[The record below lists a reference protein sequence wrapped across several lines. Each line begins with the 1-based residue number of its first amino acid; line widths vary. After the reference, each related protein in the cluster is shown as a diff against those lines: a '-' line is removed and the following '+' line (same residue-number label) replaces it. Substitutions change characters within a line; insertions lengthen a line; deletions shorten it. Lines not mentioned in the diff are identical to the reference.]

1 MDNIFA
7 NANLNVTPGY
17 TAKKTARVID
27 VMSDNLAAA
36 QALREM
42 ARQET
47 IKENNAAHEAQLA
60 HEEDQK
66 RYEGVLKRSMHESQ
80 VFNAVGKFNTE
91 CKTYLFKKILTE
103 VYAKS
108 LLIDD
113 DFVQE
118 HFNEVATAVSNY
130 VDDNGGYNLLESAVV
145 RTNSK
150 LLARIKSICEKCAA
164 KVSAR
169 KIKETTECGDVQHLN
184 FDLNDEEQNEF
195 DKMKSEISPDEIA
208 DLVKDKVLTV
218 VKDEKQR
225 QQNED
230 ELKADIENEIR
241 DDELVVDEETAKE
254 SLNRIVGNNNGLEE
268 TTLFNALFRHACG
281 EIIIESLSTTTS
293 NSDIDVD
300 TTEDDIIGDSGPDGD
315 ENAYQSELDMDA
327 VLSEAIATYTLM
339 EMAYTLKLK
348 DYKPEELR
356 QQAVNLIQP
365 IKK

>member
-17 TAKKTARVID
+17 TAKTTARKID
-27 VMSDNLAAA
+27 VMSDSTAAG
-36 QALREM
+36 QALREL
-42 ARQET
+42 ARQEA
-47 IKENNAAHEAQLA
+47 IKESNAAYEAQLA

-66 RYEGVLKRSMHESQ
+66 RREGVLKRAMLESQ
-80 VFNAVGKFNTE
+80 IYNAVNTFNKD
-91 CKTYLFKKILTE
+91 CKTFLFKKLLTE

-108 LLIDD
+108 LIIDD
-113 DFVQE
+113 DFVNE
-118 HFNEVATAVSNY
+118 HFNDVANAVSNY
-130 VDDNGGYNLLESAVV
+130 VDENGGFGLLENAVS

-169 KIKETTECGDVQHLN
+169 KIKETTECGDVKHLN
-184 FDLNDEEQNEF
+184 FDLTDDEQDEF
-195 DKMKSEISPDEIA
+195 DKMKSDISPDEIA

-225 QQNED
+225 QQAED

-241 DDELVVDEETAKE
+241 EDDTVVDEETAKE
-254 SLNRIVGNNNGLEE
+254 ALNRIVVNSNGLEE
-268 TTLFNALFRHACG
+268 TTLFNALFRRACG
-281 EIIIESLSTTTS
+281 EFIVESLSSVS
-293 NSDIDVD
+293 NS
-300 TTEDDIIGDSGPDGD
+300 EDDIDTTVDDITSDDGPSDD
-315 ENAYQSELDMDA
+315 ENTVQSELDMDT
-327 VLSEAIATYTLM
+327 VLGEAIARYTLM
-339 EMAYTLKLK
+339 ELAYTLKLE

-356 QQAVNLIQP
+356 QYAVKLIQP

>member
-1 MDNIFA
+1 MTGVQTCALPI
-7 NANLNVTPGY
+7 L
-17 TAKKTARVID
+17 
-27 VMSDNLAAA
+27 SDNLAAA

-47 IKENNAAHEAQLA
+47 IKENEAADEAERV
-60 HEEDQK
+60 HEENQK
-66 RYEGVLKRSMHESQ
+66 RYEGVVKRSMLEAQ

-118 HFNEVATAVSNY
+118 HFNDVANAVSNY
-130 VDDNGGYNLLESAVV
+130 VDDNGGFKLLENAVV

-184 FDLNDEEQNEF
+184 FDLTDDEQDEF
-195 DKMKSEISPDEIA
+195 NKMKNEISPDEIA

-230 ELKADIENEIR
+230 ELKADIENELR
-241 DDELVVDEETAKE
+241 DDDSVVDEETAKE
-254 SLNRIVGNNNGLEE
+254 SLNRIVSNNNALEE
-268 TTLFNALFRHACG
+268 TTLFNALFRRACG
-281 EIIIESLSTTTS
+281 ELLIESLSTTTT

-300 TTEDDIIGDSGPDGD
+300 TTEDDIIGDDGPNGD
-315 ENAYQSELDMDA
+315 ENIQQSELDMDS
-327 VLSEAIATYTLM
+327 VLSEAIAKYTLM
-339 EMAYTLKLK
+339 ELAYTLKLE

-356 QQAVNLIQP
+356 QHAVNLIQP